1 VAAPDSVHSR
11 LVSNPAPASAGYLV
25 KRSLDLTVAALALLA
40 LAPILALIALGVKLD
55 SPGDV
60 LYVDKRI
67 GRQGR
72 TFNCYKFRTMVAN
85 ADQLLAHLA
94 HKNERDGIL
103 FKIANDP
110 RVTRI
115 GRRLRKHSLDELP
128 QLYNV
133 IRGDMS
139 LVGPRPPSVYEVQQ
153 YNPSALRRLEVLPG
167 LTGLWQVEARQDP
180 SFASYIS
187 LDIAYIENWSLLLDL
202 RILVRT
208 VGVVVTGTGS

>member
-1 VAAPDSVHSR
+1 VAAPDSVRTMLISSPT
-11 LVSNPAPASAGYLV
+11 LAPAGYLV
-25 KRSLDLTVAALALLA
+25 KRSLDLTVAALGLLA
-40 LAPILALIALGVKLD
+40 LAPILAIIAMGVKLD
-55 SPGDV
+55 SPGGV

-72 TFNCYKFRTMVAN
+72 IFNCYKFRTMVAN
-85 ADQLLAHLA
+85 ADQLRAHLA

-110 RVTRI
+110 RVTRF

-139 LVGPRPPSVYEVQQ
+139 LVGPRPSMASEVQQ
-153 YNPSALRRLEVLPG
+153 YSPSQLRRLDVLPG

-187 LDIAYIENWSLLLDL
+187 LDTAYIENWSLLLDL

-208 VGVVVTGTGS
+208 VGVVLSGTGS

>member
-55 SPGDV
+55 SPGGV

-110 RVTRI
+110 RITRF

-208 VGVVVTGTGS
+208 VGVVITGTGS